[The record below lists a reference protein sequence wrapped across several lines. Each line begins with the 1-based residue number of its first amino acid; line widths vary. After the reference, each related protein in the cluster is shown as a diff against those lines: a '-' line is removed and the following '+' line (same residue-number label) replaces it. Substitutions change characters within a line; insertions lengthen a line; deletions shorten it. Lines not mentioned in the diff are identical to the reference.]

1 MSWRVATTAFQTLDS
16 RATQDIL
23 LQTHRPT
30 CAQNKYMNA
39 GMRPFSVCT
48 LLIVHEHAYFIK
60 RFRSSKRN
68 GHSTLPTQ
76 TRHQCFPI
84 TMLHGTLTQALA
96 DTSEHVFGRRATD
109 VHARFSLGAICRP
122 YTHTCSHGHAP
133 SSSFLLHVSMLNMP
147 LRTSARPHAACTS
160 SFAFHSPS
168 VTVPSALVYL
178 PGPSRTPWTKLP
190 SYVSPVSR

>member
-1 MSWRVATTAFQTLDS
+1 MCSTTYQKFCKLCLGDLTLACS
-16 RATQDIL
+16 R
-23 LQTHRPT
+23 P
-30 CAQNKYMNA
+30 

-48 LLIVHEHAYFIK
+48 LLIVHEHAYFISA
-60 RFRSSKRN
+60 FEVRSEMDIDI
-68 GHSTLPTQ
+68 TDTQ
-76 TRHQCFPI
+76 TRHQSPW
-84 TMLHGTLTQALA
+84 HGTLTQAFS

-147 LRTSARPHAACTS
+147 PRTSARPHAACTS